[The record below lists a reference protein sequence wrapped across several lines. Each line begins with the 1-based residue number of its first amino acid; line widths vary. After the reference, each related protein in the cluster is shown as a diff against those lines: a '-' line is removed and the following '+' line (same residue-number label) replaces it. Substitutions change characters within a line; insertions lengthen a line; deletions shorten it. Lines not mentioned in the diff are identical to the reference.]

1 MQTRLLVPCRTQF
14 MFEAC
19 LIVCLF
25 TEMSAECFN
34 VTCYISQKTN
44 SSTPQT
50 IHFSWSSHILSLR
63 VDPVCDVFCMSK
75 QWYGCQCL
83 GFLTC
88 AQILM
93 KHETAHCKRGV
104 HKHCMRESALK
115 LNADSEKLFCFI
127 YYQTIPLNSTLF
139 HSVFYQTAPF
149 HLI

>member
-14 MFEAC
+14 VFEAC
-19 LIVCLF
+19 LIVSLF

-34 VTCYISQKTN
+34 VTCYPSQKTN

-50 IHFSWSSHILSLR
+50 IRFSWSSHILSLR

-75 QWYGCQCL
+75 QWYGGQCL

-104 HKHCMRESALK
+104 RKHCYCMRESALK
-115 LNADSEKLFCFI
+115 LNADSEKSCFVSF
-127 YYQTIPLNSTLF
+127 TTK
-139 HSVFYQTAPF
+139 PF
-149 HLI
+149 H